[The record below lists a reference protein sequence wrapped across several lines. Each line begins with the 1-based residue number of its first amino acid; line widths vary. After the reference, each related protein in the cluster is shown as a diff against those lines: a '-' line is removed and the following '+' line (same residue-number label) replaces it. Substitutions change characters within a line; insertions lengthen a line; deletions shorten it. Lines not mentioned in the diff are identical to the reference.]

1 MQWRNTAL
9 YPKLGPIDGRCFIP
23 CLFAMVPMATWKTIL
38 AAVLLIF
45 FYLLERRNITLEVF
59 LRMIRSR
66 IAGRYRKKM
75 TARIWRRRC
84 REY

>member
-23 CLFAMVPMATWKTIL
+23 CIAALVPIAKWKVIL
-38 AAVLLIF
+38 AAILLVF
-45 FYLLERRNITLEVF
+45 FVILERRNITLEVF
-59 LRMIRSR
+59 LRMVRSR

-75 TARIWRRRC
+75 SPRIWRRRC